1 MPFLSL
7 NVLHRRRG
15 PSPFHK
21 HMGNVEACG
30 TMECGAPTIIDEL
43 ELQQPRFFLVPQA
56 GFEFNDLVWQE

>member
-1 MPFLSL
+1 
-7 NVLHRRRG
+7 
-15 PSPFHK
+15 
-21 HMGNVEACG
+21 MGNVEACG